1 MQLFLQFGRAIK
13 RTCGEGIFRIAFDEI
28 LVGSDRAFRVA
39 LFFGGLPGLKQLR
52 CIPAYFFFAG
62 RHVLGFFTR
71 LEDNGPRTRYRQN
84 QCSRGK
90 KQDGTNYEIHEV
102 SQGS

>member
-1 MQLFLQFGRAIK
+1 MQLFLQFGRAI
-13 RTCGEGIFRIAFDEI
+13 EGTRSESIFRIAFDEI

-52 CIPAYFFFAG
+52 CVPAYFFFAG

-71 LEDNGPRTRYRQN
+71 LKDNGCHTRFRQS
-84 QCSRGK
+84 QRGGREK
-90 KQDGTNYEIHEV
+90 
-102 SQGS
+102 